1 MAAGGGDRRGHD
13 RFASRRGVRLGERSL
28 QEAGL
33 TAERTVRLALYAY
46 ILLAFVFIFAPI
58 IASLVFS
65 FNSDRF
71 PSLPL
76 GGFTTKWYE
85 TILSRPEILEAAKT
99 SVIVALCASAL
110 STFIGFCTAYTD
122 YRYRFAFKQAY
133 LALAMLPPTIPLII
147 MALAMLSWLAQ
158 IGLSGHIV
166 SIIIAHTVLGT
177 PFAMALVRLR
187 LNDMDANLEAASWNL
202 GASEWRAMWE
212 VVIPFS
218 KPSIIAAL
226 CLTAALSFDE
236 FAVAWFV
243 SGLNKTVPVV
253 ILEILQGN
261 VDPQI
266 NAIGTFV
273 FVISITLIVVAQ
285 VLMLSKD
292 KKQVPAE

>member
-1 MAAGGGDRRGHD
+1 MKNDKTINWAFYVYIGIA
-13 RFASRRGVRLGERSL
+13 FA
-28 QEAGL
+28 
-33 TAERTVRLALYAY
+33 
-46 ILLAFVFIFAPI
+46 FIFTPI
-58 IASLVFS
+58 IWSLIFS

-76 GGFTTKWYE
+76 GSFSLKWYQ
-85 TILSRPEILEAAKT
+85 TILSRPEVLEAAWT
-99 SVIVALCASAL
+99 SLIVALCSAVL

-122 YRYRFAFKQAY
+122 YRYEFMGKQAY

-158 IGLSGHIV
+158 IGLSGQVI
-166 SIIIAHTVLGT
+166 SIIISHTVLGA
-177 PFAMALVRLR
+177 PFAMAVIRLR
-187 LNDMDANLEAASWNL
+187 FNDMDPNLEAASWNL
-202 GASEWRAMWE
+202 GASEWRAMRE
-212 VVIPFS
+212 VVVPFA

-226 CLTAALSFDE
+226 CLTAAVSFDE

-243 SGLNKTVPVV
+243 SGLNKTIPVV

-273 FVISITLIVVAQ
+273 FIISITLIVVAQ
-285 VLMLSKD
+285 MLMLSKG
-292 KKQVPAE
+292 KKEEAVQ

>member
-1 MAAGGGDRRGHD
+1 MTDRLIK
-13 RFASRRGVRLGERSL
+13 VSL
-28 QEAGL
+28 LAY
-33 TAERTVRLALYAY
+33 LAL
-46 ILLAFVFIFAPI
+46 IFVFIFTPI
-58 IASLVFS
+58 VASLVFS

-76 GGFTTKWYE
+76 GSFTLHWYQ
-85 TILSRPEILEAAKT
+85 TVLSRPEVLEAAKT
-99 SVIVALCASAL
+99 SLIVAVCSAIL

-122 YRYRFAFKQAY
+122 YRFNFLGKSAF
-133 LALAMLPPTIPLII
+133 LALALLPPTIPLII

-158 IGLSGHIV
+158 IGLSGKV
-166 SIIIAHTVLGT
+166 SSIIISHTVLGA
-177 PFAMALVRLR
+177 PFAMAVIRLR
-187 LNDMDANLEAASWNL
+187 LNDMDPSLEAASWNL
-202 GASEWRAMWE
+202 GASEWRSMWE
-212 VVIPFS
+212 VVIPFT

-226 CLTAALSFDE
+226 CLTAAVSFDE

-273 FVISITLIVVAQ
+273 FFISMTLIIIAQ
-285 VLMLSKD
+285 ALLMSQGRKKD
-292 KKQVPAE
+292 ASA